1 MPMKSKIRKKL
12 FPPDAVI
19 FREGEP
25 GKCAYLI
32 DEGNIEISIFRDG
45 EEVVLAKLGKGEILG
60 EMSLIDDS
68 FRNAK
73 ATSLTNSTLIEISKE
88 YFAETLENADP
99 FVNMLLKA
107 TLERFRSERKRNYES
122 VSRNKE
128 RTEQTCSAKEQMLQ
142 RFNYEDELWC
152 ALEKC
157 EFVLFYQPIVSSDET
172 QIIGF
177 EALSRWQHPEKGLLP
192 PTFMGYIEGRD
203 IAIPFGKRNLEKACS
218 AVKRLSHIRNTNL
231 ADDFFVSLNVAPR
244 EFSPK
249 SMVRDYIEI
258 MEANK
263 VLPKHIKLEV
273 IERTLMEDSN
283 EVQTK
288 LEQLREYGFTIALDD
303 FGTGYSSLSYLHRF
317 PIDTLKID
325 RSFVMTMME
334 ETKSMTIVKVTHG
347 LAHQLDMDVVAEGVE
362 TAEQAENLRELGSD
376 YLQGYL
382 YAKPMPLNEISD
394 FISDFPH

>member
-1 MPMKSKIRKKL
+1 MKSKIKRKE

-32 DEGNIEISIFRDG
+32 DEGSIEISIFRDG
-45 EEVVLAKLGKGEILG
+45 RKIVLAKLGKGGILG
-60 EMSLIDDS
+60 EMSLIDDA

-73 ATSLTNSTLIEISKE
+73 ATSLTNSKVIEISKE
-88 YFAETLENADP
+88 YFSETLDNADP

-107 TLERFRSERKRNYES
+107 TLERFRSERKRSLECNSSTVENVGFQKS
-122 VSRNKE
+122 
-128 RTEQTCSAKEQMLQ
+128 TAKEQMLQ

-152 ALEKC
+152 ALEKD
-157 EFVLFYQPIVSSDET
+157 EFVLFYQPIISSDEK
-172 QIIGF
+172 QIVGF

-192 PTFMGYIEGRD
+192 PTFMGYVEGRD

-218 AVKRLSHIRNTNL
+218 TVKGLSQIKNSNL
-231 ADDFFVSLNVAPR
+231 RDDFFVSINVAPR
-244 EFSPK
+244 EFAPP
-249 SMVRDYIEI
+249 SMVGDFIEI
-258 MEANK
+258 MEAAK
-263 VLPKHIKLEV
+263 ILPERIKLEV

-283 EVQTK
+283 EVQRK
-288 LEQLREYGFTIALDD
+288 LEQLKEYGFTIALDD

-334 ETKSMTIVKVTHG
+334 EAKSMTIVKVTHG

-362 TAEQAENLRELGSD
+362 TAEQAEILRELGSD

-382 YAKPMPLNEISD
+382 YAKPIPLDEISD
-394 FISDFPH
+394 YIRSYRH